1 MPQSAA
7 APDVLALALQ
17 EVLVLALELEILVLA
32 LKAME
37 DTDLLEFAAIPI
49 LHIASLAV

>member
-1 MPQSAA
+1 V
-7 APDVLALALQ
+7 PDVLALELM
-17 EVLVLALELEILVLA
+17 EVLVLA

-37 DTDLLEFAAIPI
+37 DTDLLEFDAIPI